1 VVANVEVGNADFAAV
16 RRLVARTHPDVF
28 GVTEL
33 TPTMARQLGPALRG
47 YRARVVETRNDAYG
61 IAVYSRR
68 PLLSAQSPIPG
79 VLGVDHFG
87 VTVPDVAQARDW
99 FVDVLGCV
107 APLQFGPFFD
117 PNGSLMTRLVGVHP
131 RAVIDQIV
139 ELRCGTGSSI
149 ELLQYTAPHQDQT
162 WAKNSDFA
170 GHHVALYVTDI
181 GQAVAYLEHQPG
193 VQKFLG
199 PFPVTDGPAAGQTI
213 NYFKTFFGLY
223 IELISY
229 PNGMAYETTATTRL
243 WNPADV
249 GATPW
254 STGLPGLLGVD
265 HFGMTVPDIAKAR
278 GWLESTLGC
287 SAPLNFGPFFDPVGD
302 LMTQLVDVHP
312 RAVIH
317 HISELRCGANGA
329 NIELFQY
336 SSPDQDKRNAPQFRL
351 GGEPLRRLRERHRP
365 CDRGDDGTRR
375 PTVCRTLPGY
385 RRPCRRPV
393 DQLLPA
399 AARALPGAHL
409 LSERNGVRGDR
420 TNSALEPA
428 RARRLTRHLPPTCG
442 ESPAGQGVLFFR
454 CSRPTTAARWP
465 LPRCSRRRRLCFS
478 QGVGVFEKKTRPRNN
493 ESGLRFRQ
501 TTFSALPT
509 HLVQVE
515 PLRGRHDG
523 PREPVG
529 RRDASGRSHT
539 HRSRTND
546 PRRATRSKKRLVQRW
561 S

>member
-1 VVANVEVGNADFAAV
+1 MGNRSASRAAV
-16 RRLVARTHPDVF
+16 CTAVALLISSLATVALGAPTPTIGARTQ
-28 GVTEL
+28 
-33 TPTMARQLGPALRG
+33 ARSVA
-47 YRARVVETRNDAYG
+47 ANH
-61 IAVYSRR
+61 
-68 PLLSAQSPIPG
+68 SPIPG

-87 VTVPDVAQARDW
+87 ITVPDVAQARDW
-99 FVDVLGCV
+99 FVNVLGCV

-149 ELLQYTAPHQDQT
+149 ELFQYTAPHQDQT

-249 GATPW
+249 GAIPW

-265 HFGMTVPDIAKAR
+265 HFGMTVPDIHKAR
-278 GWLESTLGC
+278 GWLERTLGC

-336 SSPDQDKRNAPQFRL
+336 SSPDQDKRTPLNSDWAGNHFAVYVSDIDRATAAMKGRGARPFVGPFPVT
-351 GGEPLRRLRERHRP
+351 GG
-365 CDRGDDGTRR
+365 
-375 PTVCRTLPGY
+375 
-385 RRPCRRPV
+385 
-393 DQLLPA
+393 PA
-399 AARALPGAHL
+399 AGQ
-409 LSERNGVRGDR
+409 SINYY
-420 TNSALEPA
+420 
-428 RARRLTRHLPPTCG
+428 LPPLGHYLELISYPNGMAYEATAPIPLW
-442 ESPAGQGVLFFR
+442 SPRKPGG
-454 CSRPTTAARWP
+454 
-465 LPRCSRRRRLCFS
+465 
-478 QGVGVFEKKTRPRNN
+478 
-493 ESGLRFRQ
+493 
-501 TTFSALPT
+501 
-509 HLVQVE
+509 
-515 PLRGRHDG
+515 
-523 PREPVG
+523 
-529 RRDASGRSHT
+529 
-539 HRSRTND
+539 
-546 PRRATRSKKRLVQRW
+546 
-561 S
+561 

>member
-1 VVANVEVGNADFAAV
+1 
-16 RRLVARTHPDVF
+16 
-28 GVTEL
+28 
-33 TPTMARQLGPALRG
+33 M
-47 YRARVVETRNDAYG
+47 
-61 IAVYSRR
+61 
-68 PLLSAQSPIPG
+68 
-79 VLGVDHFG
+79 
-87 VTVPDVAQARDW
+87 
-99 FVDVLGCV
+99 
-107 APLQFGPFFD
+107 
-117 PNGSLMTRLVGVHP
+117 
-131 RAVIDQIV
+131 IDQIA

-149 ELLQYTAPHQDQT
+149 ELFQYTAPHQNQT

-181 GQAVAYLEHQPG
+181 DQAVAYLEHQPG

-254 STGLPGLLGVD
+254 TTGLPGLLGVD

-278 GWLESTLGC
+278 AWLESTLGC

-336 SSPDQDKRNAPQFRL
+336 SSPDQDKRT
-351 GGEPLRRLRERHRP
+351 PLNSDWAGNHFAVYVTSIDAATTAMTGRGARP
-365 CDRGDDGTRR
+365 FVG
-375 PTVCRTLPGY
+375 PVPGY
-385 RRPCRRPV
+385 RRSCRRPV

-399 AARALPGAHL
+399 SARALPGAHL

-420 TNSALEPA
+420 TNPALEPA
-428 RARRLTRHLPPTCG
+428 QARRLTNHIVHTWSKDWSASLALLRHR
-442 ESPAGQGVLFFR
+442 PARV
-454 CSRPTTAARWP
+454 ARDWDRSGCDRHRG
-465 LPRCSRRRRLCFS
+465 LWRLSAWRGNPSSGIGS
-478 QGVGVFEKKTRPRNN
+478 QG
-493 ESGLRFRQ
+493 
-501 TTFSALPT
+501 A
-509 HLVQVE
+509 
-515 PLRGRHDG
+515 
-523 PREPVG
+523 
-529 RRDASGRSHT
+529 A
-539 HRSRTND
+539 
-546 PRRATRSKKRLVQRW
+546 
-561 S
+561 

>member
-1 VVANVEVGNADFAAV
+1 LDAARRFFHREVLTLLGLLLQTVERVSFGRVNQGRIAMGNRSANRAAV
-16 RRLVARTHPDVF
+16 SSAVALLIFSLSTVALGTPARAVGDRTH
-28 GVTEL
+28 
-33 TPTMARQLGPALRG
+33 ARSSVA
-47 YRARVVETRNDAYG
+47 
-61 IAVYSRR
+61 SH
-68 PLLSAQSPIPG
+68 SPIPG

-87 VTVPDVAQARDW
+87 VTVPNVAQARDW

-107 APLQFGPFFD
+107 APLQFGPIFD

-139 ELRCGTGSSI
+139 EVRCGTGSSI
-149 ELLQYTAPHQDQT
+149 ELFQYTAPHQDQT

-265 HFGMTVPDIAKAR
+265 HFGMTVPDIDKAR
-278 GWLESTLGC
+278 AWLESTLGC

-329 NIELFQY
+329 NLELFQY
-336 SSPDQDKRNAPQFRL
+336 SSPDQDKRTPLNSDWAGNHFAVYVSDIDRATAAMTGRGARPFFGPFPVT
-351 GGEPLRRLRERHRP
+351 GG
-365 CDRGDDGTRR
+365 
-375 PTVCRTLPGY
+375 
-385 RRPCRRPV
+385 
-393 DQLLPA
+393 PA
-399 AARALPGAHL
+399 AGQSINYYLSPLGHYLELISYPNGMAYEATAPIPLWSPRKPG
-409 LSERNGVRGDR
+409 G
-420 TNSALEPA
+420 
-428 RARRLTRHLPPTCG
+428 
-442 ESPAGQGVLFFR
+442 
-454 CSRPTTAARWP
+454 
-465 LPRCSRRRRLCFS
+465 
-478 QGVGVFEKKTRPRNN
+478 
-493 ESGLRFRQ
+493 
-501 TTFSALPT
+501 
-509 HLVQVE
+509 
-515 PLRGRHDG
+515 
-523 PREPVG
+523 
-529 RRDASGRSHT
+529 
-539 HRSRTND
+539 
-546 PRRATRSKKRLVQRW
+546 
-561 S
+561 